1 MLRVILSIFI
11 VGLFVLLGP
20 ASAIAQA
27 DSSITVKQPY
37 KQKSLFSIGLGH
49 QRGFIFAH
57 SQAVQNTR
65 GSYPKGLELIL
76 SWQRNDASVWDIC
89 NCYPRKGLLLTYY
102 HFDNSILGRGFSA
115 AYFLEP
121 KYRLHK
127 NLFFSFKGASGFSYL
142 TNPFDSINNPVN
154 QSYSTHLSAYLAV
167 GVGFWYRLNPHWWL
181 NASANYQHVSN
192 GGLRQPNKGINWP
205 TAGLALSYQ
214 KTSRPFYT
222 GARMKE
228 KFWKDQALRW
238 DAGLFGIARRTLD
251 DDGTSRRVP
260 LVGLALQTSKQV
272 GRINAL
278 TFGLE
283 LYRDEEL
290 RVQLKR
296 DSIKASPVKSGIL
309 AGHEF
314 LLGRFIF
321 SQRIGLYIFDQTP
334 YYDRL
339 YHRWGIQ
346 YGINRHINLGVNLN
360 AHRQVA
366 DFVDLRFTYTFQ
378 HYAKAID

>member
-1 MLRVILSIFI
+1 VRNTLLSIFT
-11 VGLFVLLGP
+11 VLVLLVLFVE
-20 ASAIAQA
+20 SSIAQT
-27 DSSITVKQPY
+27 DSSKNGKRLY
-37 KQKSLFSIGLGH
+37 KEKSLFSIGAGH

-57 SQAVQNTR
+57 SQAVQNTK

-76 SWQRNDASVWDIC
+76 SWQRNDAAVWDLC
-89 NCYPRKGLLLTYY
+89 NCYPRKGLLLAYY
-102 HFDNSILGRGFSA
+102 DYDNSILGSSFSA

-127 NLFFSFKGASGFSYL
+127 NLFFSFKGTSGFSYL
-142 TNPFDSINNPVN
+142 TRPFDSINNPAN
-154 QSYSTHLSAYLAV
+154 QSYSTHLSAYLMV
-167 GVGFWYRLNPHWWL
+167 RLGFWFRLNQHWWL

-222 GARMKE
+222 GARIKE
-228 KFWKDQALRW
+228 KFWKNHALRW
-238 DAGLFGIARRTLD
+238 DAGLFGMARRAVD
-251 DDGTSRRVP
+251 ADGTSRRLP
-260 LVGLALQTSKQV
+260 LIGFALQASKQF

-278 TFGLE
+278 NLGTE
-283 LYRDEEL
+283 LYRDEAL
-290 RVQLKR
+290 LVQLKR
-296 DSIKASPVKSGIL
+296 DSVNASPVKAGIL
-309 AGHEF
+309 AGHAF
-314 LLGRFIF
+314 LLGRFLF
-321 SQRIGLYIFDQTP
+321 SQRLGVYVFDQTP

-339 YHRWGIQ
+339 YHRWGIN
-346 YGINRHINLGVNLN
+346 YGINRHIGLGISLQ

-378 HYAKAID
+378 NYTSTVH